1 MSLLEVK
8 NISAGYGDLKVLFN
22 VSMEVDSGEVVS
34 LVGSNG
40 AGKTTLLRI
49 ICGLSPV
56 TSGSIIFD
64 GIDLLAKKTHLGIAH
79 IPQGRG
85 TLRRMTVK
93 ENLTM
98 GAYCRSKRKNIP
110 KNIEYAYQLM
120 PKLKQRQNQIAGS
133 LSGGEQQMLAIARA
147 MMMEPRLI
155 IMDEPWFGAHYYG
168 GSV

>member
-56 TSGSIIFD
+56 TSGSIKYN
-64 GIDLLAKKTHLGIAH
+64 GT
-79 IPQGRG
+79 GRD
-85 TLRRMTVK
+85 R
-93 ENLTM
+93 
-98 GAYCRSKRKNIP
+98 
-110 KNIEYAYQLM
+110 
-120 PKLKQRQNQIAGS
+120 
-133 LSGGEQQMLAIARA
+133 
-147 MMMEPRLI
+147 
-155 IMDEPWFGAHYYG
+155 
-168 GSV
+168 